1 VKRAILHDG
10 TELEFP
16 AGTSDQEVQ
25 RAVRQRM
32 GLPPPEPTPDE
43 MRVQQHGEIMS
54 GLQSVVA
61 RVDGTLRMCAE
72 LANRL
77 AQNSHAGNVELA
89 SAVRETRTDLS
100 PLGREIS
107 ALTDAFES
115 LNVAVRSFAER
126 VVTALEA
133 PKEII
138 KDKAG
143 KPVRVEI
150 VKEK

>member
-1 VKRAILHDG
+1 
-10 TELEFP
+10 
-16 AGTSDQEVQ
+16 
-25 RAVRQRM
+25 
-32 GLPPPEPTPDE
+32 
-43 MRVQQHGEIMS
+43 
-54 GLQSVVA
+54 
-61 RVDGTLRMCAE
+61 
-72 LANRL
+72 
-77 AQNSHAGNVELA
+77 VELA

-126 VVTALEA
+126 IVTALEA